1 MKKIYLMI
9 LICITLFFSAC
20 GTKVVNEIYN
30 VTFEGT
36 INVSEFETL
45 TKTVIKKTEDSVLTV
60 FNYVYSFGG
69 LNSQGSGSAV
79 VYENVAILKNG
90 ETVDAKEAIENNLTV
105 KKFIYRAITNKHVI
119 ENSDILKV
127 VCNGDTEEINAKLIA
142 FDEVIDLA
150 IISFETIKYFPEIEI
165 ADSELL
171 EKGSFVLAIGSPY
184 GFEFNGSV
192 SFGIVSYPK
201 RYVEEEYKN
210 KLIKNEYIQHDASIN
225 SGNSGGALV
234 NLEGKLVGINT
245 MKLAYENDN
254 TEGMGFAIP
263 SNLVMEF
270 INENK

>member
-9 LICITLFFSAC
+9 LICFTLFFSAC
-20 GTKVVNEIYN
+20 GTNVVNEIYN
-30 VTFEGT
+30 ITFDGT

-79 VYENVAILKNG
+79 IYENIAVLKNG
-90 ETVDAKEAIENNLTV
+90 ETVDAKEAIENDLNV
-105 KKFIYRAITNKHVI
+105 KKFVYRAITNNHVI
-119 ENSDILKV
+119 EKNDILKV
-127 VCNGDTEEINAKLIA
+127 VLSGDSEEINAKLIA
-142 FDEVIDLA
+142 YNEVIDLA
-150 IISFETIKYFPEIEI
+150 IISFETTKYFPSIEF

-171 EKGSFVLAIGSPY
+171 EKGDFVLAIGSPY
-184 GFEFNGSV
+184 GLEFSGSV

-210 KLIKNEYIQHDASIN
+210 KLILNEYIQHDASIN

-263 SNLVMEF
+263 SNLIMEF